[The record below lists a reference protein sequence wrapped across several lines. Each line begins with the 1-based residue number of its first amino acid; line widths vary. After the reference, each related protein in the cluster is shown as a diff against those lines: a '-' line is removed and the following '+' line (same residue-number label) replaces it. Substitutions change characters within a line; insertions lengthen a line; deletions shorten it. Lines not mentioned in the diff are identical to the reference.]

1 MKASSPIVKI
11 LSAAL
16 LLAVVVYF
24 AAQLSAYF
32 ADPIATTPVY
42 RMAKEDTVAVSGYVV
57 RAEETFSSP
66 SATLAHRRG
75 EGERVGAG
83 QVLATAYPD
92 RAALAQAQ
100 ALDDME
106 RRMEQLQFALD
117 AFLDPD
123 AALKLDGDILR
134 DVVALRRET
143 ADGDYGTAAPLAAAL
158 KSTVMKRDTR
168 FESREQVE
176 QAVAALQNEIDAARP
191 GLSAAQDI
199 TAPYSG
205 TYSGACDGYETVLT
219 PDWAATATVASL
231 DALRPTGERGNVGKL
246 IAGDTWY
253 YVAAVTDEEAERL
266 SGRDA
271 VTLRFAKGME
281 QDVTVTVARIG
292 AEENGRRLLVLSCD
306 RHIAQTTLLRH
317 QAAELILNGYEG
329 LRIPANALRL
339 SDDGTPGVYCV
350 VGAVARFK
358 AVEVVYQGEGY
369 ALVLPAQGATGTAVL
384 RLGDQVI
391 ATAGELFDGK
401 VIG

>member
-1 MKASSPIVKI
+1 MKSSSPIVKI
-11 LSAAL
+11 LSVAL

-24 AAQLSAYF
+24 AAQLNAYF
-32 ADPIATTPVY
+32 ADPMVTTPVY
-42 RMAKEDTVAVSGYVV
+42 RMAKEDAISVNGYVV

-66 SATLAHRRG
+66 SGTLSHRRS
-75 EGERVGAG
+75 EGARVGAG
-83 QVLATAYPD
+83 QVLATVYPD
-92 RAALAQAQ
+92 RAALDRAQ

-106 RRMEQLQFALD
+106 QRMEQLQFALT

-123 AALKLDGDILR
+123 AALKLDGDIAR
-134 DVVALRRET
+134 EVIALRRAT
-143 ADGDYGTAAPLAAAL
+143 ADGDYGAATPLAATL
-158 KSTVMKRDTR
+158 KSAVMKRDTR

-176 QAVAALQNEIDAARP
+176 QAIAALQNDINAARAN
-191 GLSAAQDI
+191 LSAAQDV

-205 TYSGACDGYETVLT
+205 TYSGVCDGYETVLT
-219 PDWAATATVASL
+219 PDWVATATVASL
-231 DALRPTGERGNVGKL
+231 DALRPTAERGNVGKL
-246 IAGDTWY
+246 IRGDTWY
-253 YVAAVTDEEAERL
+253 YVAAVTDDEAALLEKRT
-266 SGRDA
+266 A

-281 QDVTVTVARIG
+281 QDVTMTVARLG
-292 AEENGRRLLVLSCD
+292 PDEGGRRLLVLQCD
-306 RHIAQTTLLRH
+306 RLIAQTTLLRH
-317 QAAELILNGYEG
+317 QAAEVVLQGYEG

-339 SDDGTPGVYCV
+339 GEDGTPGVYCV

-369 ALVLPAQGATGTAVL
+369 ALVRPAEGATGTGVL

>member
-1 MKASSPIVKI
+1 MKSSSPIVKI
-11 LSAAL
+11 LSVAL

-24 AAQLSAYF
+24 AAQLNAYF
-32 ADPIATTPVY
+32 ADPMVTTPVY
-42 RMAKEDTVAVSGYVV
+42 HMVKEDTIPVNGYVV

-66 SATLAHRRG
+66 SGTLSHRRS

-83 QVLATAYPD
+83 QVLATVYPD
-92 RAALAQAQ
+92 RAALEQAQ

-106 RRMEQLQFALD
+106 RRMEQLHFALNT
-117 AFLDPD
+117 FLDPD
-123 AALKLDGDILR
+123 AALKLDGDIAR
-134 DVVALRRET
+134 DVIALRRET
-143 ADGDYGTAAPLAAAL
+143 AGGDYGAAAPLAATL
-158 KSTVMKRDTR
+158 KSAVLKRDTR

-176 QAVAALQNEIDAARP
+176 QSIAALQNDINAARA

-199 TAPYSG
+199 TAPYSA

-219 PDWAATATVASL
+219 PDWVATATVASL
-231 DALRPTGERGNVGKL
+231 SALRPTEQRGNVGKL
-246 IAGDTWY
+246 ITGDTWY
-253 YVAAVTDEEAERL
+253 YVSAVTEEEAAVLQKRST
-266 SGRDA
+266 

-281 QDVTVTVARIG
+281 QDVTMTVARIG
-292 AEENGRRLLVLSCD
+292 AGEKGRCLLVLQCD
-306 RHIAQTTLLRH
+306 RFIAQTTLLRH
-317 QAAELILNGYEG
+317 QAAEVVLKGYEG

-339 SDDGTPGVYCV
+339 SEDGTPGVYCV

-369 ALVLPAQGATGTAVL
+369 ALVRPAEGASGTGVL
-384 RLGDQVI
+384 RVGDQVI